1 VKDPLRPR
9 PSVWEIVR
17 WIAVLPVA
25 AAIYVLLSKALN
37 SAASALPVSREVSY
51 TIVTAVST
59 LAAVS
64 VGAFTAP
71 RRRFQTACVLA
82 VISAGAPI
90 CLIAF
95 AVLMGRRDISV
106 VPVVLSE
113 LVAGLVA
120 VLLFWRGGKGKE

>member
-1 VKDPLRPR
+1 MTDPLRPR
-9 PSVWEIVR
+9 LSVWEIVR

-25 AAIYVLLSKALN
+25 ATVYVLLSKALN
-37 SAASALPVSREVSY
+37 GATSALPVSREVSY
-51 TIVTAVST
+51 TVITALST
-59 LAAVS
+59 LATVS
-64 VGAFTAP
+64 AGALTAP

-113 LVAGLVA
+113 LAAGVIA
-120 VLLFWRGGKGKE
+120 ILLFWRGGKGNE